1 MLTSCWKEWMTDTL
15 SIHLPGAQ
23 TIINRILC
31 MKFCPLYTEIPL
43 WHPHHQELYIKSW
56 MPFSRV
62 KGFILLDL
70 KNTYGQGLVEENMWR
85 HLCVTHVDDC
95 LLSCK
100 SKDIMTAFKKE
111 ILARFVGT
119 DEGEVTEYLAWMRAP
134 WMRADSTAIRDRLTQ
149 KGYAECVLKTFGM
162 FTK

>member
-1 MLTSCWKEWMTDTL
+1 
-15 SIHLPGAQ
+15 
-23 TIINRILC
+23 
-31 MKFCPLYTEIPL
+31 
-43 WHPHHQELYIKSW
+43 
-56 MPFSRV
+56 
-62 KGFILLDL
+62 
-70 KNTYGQGLVEENMWR
+70 
-85 HLCVTHVDDC
+85 
-95 LLSCK
+95 
-100 SKDIMTAFKKE
+100 MTAFKKE